1 MQSDM
6 TMNTTM
12 TMGTTALPKIDAQ
25 QFAAMLKQHRDYVK
39 NAGGEQLDLS
49 DAEFID
55 CNFSGEMLNDIVG
68 ARGSVFTRCDF
79 SRADL
84 YGISFQDSTMV
95 ACKFNEAKLN
105 KCEFWSVNVSDS
117 TFDDAILIGAEF
129 SSATISDTHFVRV
142 NLRGGALAQSTLT
155 RCVFDDADV
164 TGAAISGNKE
174 KDVSWKNVK
183 GHVAK
188 AANLTLVATTAA
200 ALALS
205 SATTSATGEE
215 ARVAA
220 SQTAAQAVVEKLF
233 FSVIDDLIAS
243 SFADANAV
251 AKILNT
257 TVAAAGETEHFRTF
271 SGGEKRPV
279 AAGAGL
285 AFTDVELRQNKQD
298 NKRAILVA
306 GLSKSVC
313 IARDAVLKKFA
324 SPIFTPP
331 SPRSTESQGYVAF
344 MVKGSKLSF
353 GFTQDRPDC
362 VASVVV
368 DRTE

>member
-1 MQSDM
+1 LQSDM

-12 TMGTTALPKIDAQ
+12 TMGTAALPKIDAQ
-25 QFAAMLKQHRDYVK
+25 QFAVMLKQHHDYVK
-39 NAGGEQLDLS
+39 GVGGEQLNLS
-49 DAEFID
+49 DAEFVD
-55 CNFSGEMLNDIVG
+55 CDFSGQMLNDIIG
-68 ARGSVFTRCDF
+68 ARGSVFTRCNF
-79 SRADL
+79 SRADF
-84 YGISFQDSTMV
+84 YGISFQDSTIV

-129 SSATISDTHFVRV
+129 SSATISDSSFARA
-142 NLRGGALAQSTLT
+142 NLRGGALAQSTLN
-155 RCVFDDADV
+155 RCVFDDGDV

-183 GHVAK
+183 GHIAK
-188 AANLTLVATTAA
+188 AANLTIVATTAA
-200 ALALS
+200 ALAMS

-220 SQTAAQAVVEKLF
+220 SQTAAQTVVEKLF
-233 FSVIDDLIAS
+233 FSVVDDLIAS
-243 SFADANAV
+243 SLSDANAV
-251 AKILNT
+251 AKMLNT

-271 SGGEKRPV
+271 AGGEKRPI

-285 AFTDVELRQNKQD
+285 AFTDVEIRQNKQD
-298 NKRAILVA
+298 SKRAILVA
-306 GLSKSVC
+306 SLSKSAC
-313 IARDAVLKKFA
+313 IARDSVLKKFA
-324 SPIFTPP
+324 SPIMTP
-331 SPRSTESQGYVAF
+331 SNPRSTESQSYVAF
-344 MVKGSKLSF
+344 MVKGGKLSF

>member
-12 TMGTTALPKIDAQ
+12 TMGMTALPKIDAQ
-25 QFAAMLKQHRDYVK
+25 QFAAMLKQHHDYAK
-39 NAGGEQLDLS
+39 GAGGEQLDLS

-55 CNFSGEMLNDIVG
+55 CDLSGEMLNDIVG
-68 ARGSVFTRCDF
+68 ARGSLFTRCDF

-84 YGISFQDSTMV
+84 YGISFQDSTMA

-117 TFDDAILIGAEF
+117 AFDDAVLIGAEF
-129 SSATISDTHFVRV
+129 SSAKIANTSFLRA
-142 NLRGGALAQSTLT
+142 NLRGGALAQSSLT

-164 TGAAISGNKE
+164 GGAAISGNKE

-205 SATTSATGEE
+205 SAATSATGEE

-233 FSVIDDLIAS
+233 FSVVDDLIAS

-257 TVAAAGETEHFRTF
+257 KVAAAGETEHFRTF
-271 SGGEKRPV
+271 AGGEKRPI

-298 NKRAILVA
+298 SKRAILVA
-306 GLSKSVC
+306 GLAKSVC
-313 IARDAVLKKFA
+313 IPRDAALKKFT

-331 SPRSTESQGYVAF
+331 NPRSTESQGYVAF
-344 MVKGSKLSF
+344 VVKGMKLSF

-362 VASVVV
+362 VASVVM

>member
-12 TMGTTALPKIDAQ
+12 TMGNAALPKIDAQ
-25 QFAAMLKQHRDYVK
+25 QFAVMLKRHHEYVK
-39 NAGGEQLDLS
+39 GAGGEQLNLS
-49 DAEFID
+49 DAEFVD
-55 CNFSGEMLNDIVG
+55 CDLSGEMLNDIVG
-68 ARGSVFTRCDF
+68 ARGAVFTRCDF

-84 YGISFQDSTMV
+84 YGISFQDSTIV

-117 TFDDAILIGAEF
+117 VFDDAILMGAEF
-129 SSATISDTHFVRV
+129 SSATISDSRFLRA

-155 RCVFDDADV
+155 RCVFDDGDV
-164 TGAAISGNKE
+164 TGAAMSGNKE

-183 GHVAK
+183 GHLAK

-200 ALALS
+200 ALAMS
-205 SATTSATGEE
+205 SATASAIGDES
-215 ARVAA
+215 RIAA

-233 FSVIDDLIAS
+233 FSVVDDLMAS

-257 TVAAAGETEHFRTF
+257 TVVAASETEHFRTF
-271 SGGEKRPV
+271 VGGEKRPI

-285 AFTDVELRQNKQD
+285 AFIDVEIRQNKQD
-298 NKRAILVA
+298 TKRAILVVS
-306 GLSKSVC
+306 LSKSVC
-313 IARDAVLKKFA
+313 ITRDSVLKKFA
-324 SPIFTPP
+324 SPIITPP
-331 SPRSTESQGYVAF
+331 SPRSTEVQSYIAY
-344 MVKGSKLSF
+344 MLKGGKLSF

>member
-1 MQSDM
+1 
-6 TMNTTM
+6 MNTTM
-12 TMGTTALPKIDAQ
+12 TMGNAALPKIDAQ
-25 QFAAMLKQHRDYVK
+25 QFAVMLKQHHNYVK
-39 NAGGEQLDLS
+39 NAGGEQLNLS

-55 CNFSGEMLNDIVG
+55 CDFSGEMLNDIVG
-68 ARGSVFTRCDF
+68 ARGAVFTRCDF

-129 SSATISDTHFVRV
+129 SSATIGNTSFLRA

-155 RCVFDDADV
+155 RCIFDDADV

-174 KDVSWKNVK
+174 KDVSWNNVK
-183 GHVAK
+183 GYIAK

-205 SATTSATGEE
+205 SAKASADGI
-215 ARVAA
+215 AV
-220 SQTAAQAVVEKLF
+220 TAQKKVPTAQAVVETLF

-243 SFADANAV
+243 SMMDVNAT

-257 TVAAAGETEHFRTF
+257 TLTAAEGTKYANIFE
-271 SGGEKRPV
+271 GGEKRPV
-279 AAGAGL
+279 APGAGL
-285 AFTDVELRQNKQD
+285 AFTDVRLRQNKED
-298 NKRAILVA
+298 PKRTILSA
-306 GLSKSVC
+306 SLAKSVC
-313 IARDAVLKKFA
+313 VARESVLKKFT
-324 SPIFTPP
+324 SPIITPP
-331 SPRSTESQGYVAF
+331 SPQSVNSQGHISFKVQG
-344 MVKGSKLSF
+344 VKVSF
-353 GFTQDRPDC
+353 GFAQGREDC
-362 VASVVV
+362 VASISV
-368 DRTE
+368 DRTETYY

>member
-12 TMGTTALPKIDAQ
+12 TMGTTELPKIDAQ
-25 QFAAMLKQHRDYVK
+25 QFAAMLKQHHDYVK
-39 NAGGEQLDLS
+39 NVGGEQLDLS

-84 YGISFQDSTMV
+84 YGISFQDSSLV
-95 ACKFNEAKLN
+95 GCKFNEAKLN
-105 KCEFWSVNVSDS
+105 KCEFWGVNVSDS
-117 TFDDAILIGAEF
+117 TFDDAILMGAEF
-129 SSATISDTHFVRV
+129 SSATMNDSHFLRV

-155 RCVFDDADV
+155 RCIFDDADV

-205 SATTSATGEE
+205 SAAVLATGEG

-233 FSVIDDLIAS
+233 FSVVDDLIAS
-243 SFADANAV
+243 SFSDANGV

-257 TVAAAGETEHFRTF
+257 TVVAAGETEHFHTF
-271 SGGEKRPV
+271 SGGEKRLV

-285 AFTDVELRQNKQD
+285 AFTEVEIRQNKQD

-306 GLSKSVC
+306 TLASSVC
-313 IARDAVLKKFA
+313 ISRDAVLKKFT

-331 SPRSTESQGYVAF
+331 SPRSIESQGYIAYTL
-344 MVKGSKLSF
+344 KGAKLSF